1 MESSDESAFE
11 KSLVEFNVC
20 LIPSDQIEKTKPHIG
35 EGGFGK
41 VYRGFLNGVIVA
53 IKKIKLEEDG
63 KEKKDVYADIF
74 NEIKVIHKANHPNI
88 PKFFGVWKKG
98 IYYHLIFEFIE
109 GKSWKYCYESM
120 DRRTKLQILK
130 DLCEIIQDLHTMKLI
145 HRDIKPDNVMI
156 EMGNKPR
163 LIDFGVSKIAT
174 KTATFTKVAIGTIPY
189 MAPEM
194 YDFEPEDVDMN
205 DTDAKP
211 VPVSTYSDIWSFGC
225 MMSEVFSGLK
235 PWHKKK
241 DSNVLETYIVGNLT
255 RQVKFPIP
263 NTIDSD
269 IKEIIEQATQYDP
282 FKRPTA
288 GDLKLMIERIL

>member
-11 KSLVEFNVC
+11 KSLLDFNVS
-20 LIPSDQIEKTKPHIG
+20 LIPSDQIQKFKPHIG

-41 VYRGFLNGVIVA
+41 VYKGTLSNTIVA

-63 KEKKDVYADIF
+63 REKKDVYSEIF
-74 NEIKVIHKANHPNI
+74 NEIKVIHKADHPNI

-98 IYYHLIFEFIE
+98 RYYHLVFEFIE
-109 GKSWKYCYESM
+109 GISWKFCYDNM
-120 DRRTKLQILK
+120 DRKTKLEILR
-130 DLCEIIQDLHTMKLI
+130 DLCQIIQDLHTKKLI

-156 EMGNKPR
+156 EMGKIPR

-194 YDFEPEDVDMN
+194 YDFEPEDIDMN
-205 DTDAKP
+205 DLNAKP

-225 MMSEVFSGLK
+225 MISEVFSGLK

-241 DSNVLETYIVGNLT
+241 DQNVVETYIVGNLT

-269 IKEIIEQATQYDP
+269 IKEIIERTMQYDP

-288 GDLKLMIERIL
+288 GDLRLMIEGIL